1 MMRKPSHSREK
12 MLRHFRLRRDR
23 LVTQLHVMQEAS
35 TPDRRILDE
44 LRAGVVEI
52 TAALEELER
61 LEPQQPVPPPLR
73 STLTGGRFL

>member
-1 MMRKPSHSREK
+1 
-12 MLRHFRLRRDR
+12 
-23 LVTQLHVMQEAS
+23 
-35 TPDRRILDE
+35 
-44 LRAGVVEI
+44 VEI